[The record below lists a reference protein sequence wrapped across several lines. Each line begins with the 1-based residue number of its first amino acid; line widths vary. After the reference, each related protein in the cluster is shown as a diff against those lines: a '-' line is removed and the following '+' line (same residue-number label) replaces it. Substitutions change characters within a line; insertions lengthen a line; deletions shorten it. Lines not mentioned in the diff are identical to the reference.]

1 MGLFDKLFRKNK
13 EISWMYDLELYKIQ
27 VLKPTSKGWL

>member
-13 EISWMYDLELYKIQ
+13 EISWMYDLELLQ
-27 VLKPTSKGWL
+27 DTLKEWL

>member
-13 EISWMYDLELYKIQ
+13 EISWMYDLELLQDTGYKAYI
-27 VLKPTSKGWL
+27 K

>member
-27 VLKPTSKGWL
+27 VLKSILKEWL